1 MRPDAAGEIGAG
13 GVGGATCEASKYRV
27 TVRVTFDDESTVE
40 MSEQLKRTKSA
51 DFTLATSFQ
60 SGMTRPTTPRPRSTN
75 RRCPVRTAG
84 AMGVLLDRGMP

>member
-40 MSEQLKRTKSA
+40 MSEQLKRDEVGGLYLGDIVPIRYDPTDHSKPEIDQPALS
-51 DFTLATSFQ
+51 
-60 SGMTRPTTPRPRSTN
+60 RPD
-75 RRCPVRTAG
+75 RRRNGRAP
-84 AMGVLLDRGMP
+84 